1 MNGHLGDELSAL
13 LDGELV
19 ADERRAAEA
28 HLAAC
33 ATCREELVATASTR
47 AIVRGLPAVDAPF
60 GFYERVIRRSGP
72 VVPGVRRR
80 GLAAV
85 AAGAAAAVALLVL
98 ATPSAE
104 PVDPAVDVLVA
115 RHAATASAGGDPVTE
130 LVPVGV
136 TIPFEP

>member
-1 MNGHLGDELSAL
+1 MTDHLGDRLSAL

-28 HLAAC
+28 HLADC
-33 ATCREELVATASTR
+33 ASCRDELAATASTR
-47 AIVRGLPAVDAPF
+47 AMVRGLPAVDAPF
-60 GFYERVIRRSGP
+60 GFYERVIRRSSP
-72 VVPGVRRR
+72 ATPGRRR
-80 GLAAV
+80 GLASV

-104 PVDPAVDVLVA
+104 PVDPAVDDLVA
-115 RHAATASAGGDPVTE
+115 RHAVSASAGGDPVTE

>member
-1 MNGHLGDELSAL
+1 MRDHLGDRLSAL

-33 ATCREELVATASTR
+33 ASCRDELAATASTR
-47 AIVRGLPAVDAPF
+47 AVLRGLPVVDAPF
-60 GFYERVIRRSGP
+60 GFYERLLRRSSAAT
-72 VVPGVRRR
+72 PGRRRR
-80 GLAAV
+80 GLAGV

-104 PVDPAVDVLVA
+104 PVDPAVDDLVA
-115 RHAATASAGGDPVTE
+115 RHAASAWAGGDPVTE

-136 TIPFEP
+136 TIPLEP